1 MHTSNW
7 RTGIAV
13 FLATGLL
20 AAGASAQE
28 GATGDV
34 DIKEKSPA
42 VTQPA
47 DTTSSE
53 TRMVKPT
60 IVDRDPFINQMT
72 SNRILTPDRTN
83 SPIRPI
89 KKISPGNNNAEPQAR
104 PGADPVDETVAVQ
117 EPEIPAPEVTVT
129 GIVSSGSGS
138 QAIISTSAGTRM
150 VSSGQKLGDYR
161 VSSIGPNYVSFSY
174 GETKVFKVPLASEF

>member
-7 RTGIAV
+7 RMGLAAV
-13 FLATGLL
+13 LATSLL

-28 GATGDV
+28 GASGDV

-42 VTQPA
+42 VTQSGETA
-47 DTTSSE
+47 TSESK
-53 TRMVKPT
+53 MVKPT

-72 SNRILTPDRTN
+72 SNRILTPDRPN
-83 SPIRPI
+83 SLVRPI
-89 KKISPGNNNAEPQAR
+89 KKISPGNNDTEPKAR
-104 PGADPVDETVAVQ
+104 PGADPIDDTVAVV
-117 EPEIPAPEVTVT
+117 EPEIPAPDVTVT

-174 GETKVFKVPLASEF
+174 GQTKVFKVPLASEF